1 MAPKKTSV
9 IDPMAEGHPDPFA
22 DPRTIPTGWEV
33 SAFYGPEQS
42 YPYQPDMYG
51 HTSVKA
57 VNNPYGPIENT
68 L

>member
-1 MAPKKTSV
+1 
-9 IDPMAEGHPDPFA
+9 MAEGHPDPFA